1 MNRKPHRKARQ
12 SRHQARVRAAE
23 AAIRNLGPDQLRA
36 QREWLRN
43 FWQEFNAP
51 RALAL
56 LRGTHE
62 ERQEGQ
68 AILAANDL
76 TEEQARRLVRKAR
89 ES

>member
-1 MNRKPHRKARQ
+1 MTNKARRQ
-12 SRHQARVRAAE
+12 ARHKARVRAAE
-23 AAIRNLGPDQLRA
+23 AAIRNLGPEQLQA

-62 ERQEGQ
+62 ERQEGL
-68 AILAANDL
+68 ALLAANDL
-76 TEEQARRLVRKAR
+76 TEDEARRLVRKAR
-89 ES
+89 ESS